1 MAPKSHCQDGRSD
14 ARAWIVQPGGDP
26 GKTTNREEG
35 ERNRMMAKPRHG
47 PRWPTVERTVT
58 LVVSA
63 VNALAELINAIH
75 HIS

>member
-1 MAPKSHCQDGRSD
+1 
-14 ARAWIVQPGGDP
+14 
-26 GKTTNREEG
+26 
-35 ERNRMMAKPRHG
+35 MMAKPRHG